1 MTNEQAIKQIIKETC
16 GACYGSDEAEKHR
29 CSDCGYRLAAE
40 ALANQQWIPISES
53 LPEIEDLYLVQT
65 DSKYGGSDGKGA
77 MDIDKF
83 SLDED
88 GSGYWNYWPN
98 SHSGKTQVIA
108 WMPLPEPYKE
118 EEE

>member
-1 MTNEQAIKQIIKETC
+1 MRGGGRMIDIGKDLQNAF
-16 GACYGSDEAEKHR
+16 D
-29 CSDCGYRLAAE
+29 DGYRRAM
-40 ALANQQWIPISES
+40 QDGWIPTSER

-108 WMPLPEPYKE
+108 WMPLPEPYE

>member
-1 MTNEQAIKQIIKETC
+1 MNCIKDGKYTGDSCFGCNVYAVECEIRDKV
-16 GACYGSDEAEKHR
+16 
-29 CSDCGYRLAAE
+29 YR
-40 ALANQQWIPISES
+40 NRWIPVSER

-108 WMPLPEPYKE
+108 WQPLPEPYKGGNYD
-118 EEE
+118 